1 MHLRTHTHSP
11 EHVLKHT
18 STDRSAP
25 CQPTDHNRVVERLAI
40 VLPAR
45 LTWKDR
51 RGATRFASVMTRN
64 VSEFGVYV
72 ECQTAV
78 SIPLYRLVQFQLE
91 RDVRE
96 SDGLPHTLRH
106 GRVLSAVYRIATAGP
121 KAGRHGLALRLI
133 VEPQRQISVDA
144 GEVTADTRA
153 SA

>member
-1 MHLRTHTHSP
+1 MHSGTPHSP
-11 EHVLKHT
+11 EHVLKYT
-18 STDRSAP
+18 PTDRIAP
-25 CQPTDHNRVVERLAI
+25 SRPNDHNRVVERRAI

-96 SDGLPHTLRH
+96 SEDLPRTLRH
-106 GRVLSAVYRIATAGP
+106 GRVLSAVYRIAIAGP

-133 VEPQRQISVDA
+133 VEPLRQISVDA
-144 GEVTADTRA
+144 ADVTGDTRA